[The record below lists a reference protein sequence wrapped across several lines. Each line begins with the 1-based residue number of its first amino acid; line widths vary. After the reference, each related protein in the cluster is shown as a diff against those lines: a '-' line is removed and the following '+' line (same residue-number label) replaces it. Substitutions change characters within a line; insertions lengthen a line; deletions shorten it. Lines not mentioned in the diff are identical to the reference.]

1 MTHPIHPTNP
11 ATSASAEVVLELR
24 QATKRYSGVPNDVT
38 LMPSPVTH
46 ISGFSGGLEKPFASG
61 SQVVLMEVWKAA
73 EAVALIDRYGITST
87 VAATPFLQELCDAAE
102 AAGSSLPTFR
112 RFACGG
118 AAVPLAAPPG
128 GGARGGK

>member
-1 MTHPIHPTNP
+1 
-11 ATSASAEVVLELR
+11 
-24 QATKRYSGVPNDVT
+24 
-38 LMPSPVTH
+38 MPSPVTH

-102 AAGSSLPTFR
+102 AVGSKLPTFR

-118 AAVPLAAPPG
+118 AAIPSELVYTANKPPRAPLRLPRLRQLRSP
-128 GGARGGK
+128 ARHARHPA